1 MRSRLSPWLA
11 RFSTTFLI
19 LCGLLLWQCYKAYR
33 GELRIT
39 KGQLALFLG
48 GAMASFG
55 LFVAGVRERHR
66 AIHDDDPRD
75 PPTSSV

>member
-19 LCGLLLWQCYKAYR
+19 ITGLLLWECYKAYEGR
-33 GELRIT
+33 LRLST
-39 KGQLALFLG
+39 GQLALFLG

-55 LFVAGVRERHR
+55 LAVAGVRERHR
-66 AIHDDDPRD
+66 SMHDD
-75 PPTSSV
+75 PPDEPPPQL